1 MTTLDEEKLKECK
14 SVFEIFD
21 KEKKGSITKNEL
33 GDLMRILGTSP
44 TQNELENIISSLEN
58 PDLISYEKFLEI
70 FKKKYEKKDTEEDII
85 NEFKKLDKE
94 NKGKINKNDIKNLM
108 SNYDNKLTDEDYEE
122 IFQIADSDGNID
134 YVQFTKILLGK

>member
-44 TQNELENIISSLEN
+44 TQDELENIISNLEN
-58 PDLISYEKFLEI
+58 PDFL
-70 FKKKYEKKDTEEDII
+70 
-85 NEFKKLDKE
+85 
-94 NKGKINKNDIKNLM
+94 
-108 SNYDNKLTDEDYEE
+108 
-122 IFQIADSDGNID
+122 
-134 YVQFTKILLGK
+134 

>member
-1 MTTLDEEKLKECK
+1 
-14 SVFEIFD
+14 
-21 KEKKGSITKNEL
+21 
-33 GDLMRILGTSP
+33 MRILGTSP
-44 TQNELENIISSLEN
+44 TQNELENIISSLAN
-58 PDLISYEKFLEI
+58 PDLISYEKFIEI

-108 SNYDNKLTDEDYEE
+108 SNYNNKLTDEDYEE
-122 IFQIADSDGNID
+122 IFQIADSDRNID

>member
-44 TQNELENIISSLEN
+44 TQDELENIISNLEN

-108 SNYDNKLTDEDYEE
+108 SNYNNKLTDEDYEE

-134 YVQFTKILLGK
+134 YVQLTKILLGK

>member
-1 MTTLDEEKLKECK
+1 
-14 SVFEIFD
+14 
-21 KEKKGSITKNEL
+21 
-33 GDLMRILGTSP
+33 MRILGTSP

-70 FKKKYEKKDTEEDII
+70 FKKKYELKDTEEDII

-122 IFQIADSDGNID
+122 IFQIADSDRNID